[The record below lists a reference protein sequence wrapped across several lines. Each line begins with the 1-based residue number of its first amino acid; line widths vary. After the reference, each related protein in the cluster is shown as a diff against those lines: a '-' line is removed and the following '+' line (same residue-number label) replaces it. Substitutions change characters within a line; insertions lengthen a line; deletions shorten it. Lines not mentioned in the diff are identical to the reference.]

1 MSTDHH
7 PEPINH
13 LACSLSQCLHQL
25 KSATSA
31 AANTTTA
38 TTRNTTLDD
47 LPDDVLLHILGY
59 HPTTK
64 EAIQAS
70 LISRR
75 WRDLWHRLPCLLFPM
90 TNKVNMGGFGKT
102 IRDYAFFIGETLARH
117 PQESLK
123 KFYIKFNCHS
133 QDTNYQFWPEMRD
146 AIMALIDSWVDYAVS
161 HDAQELELD
170 LSRFNYFDFP
180 PSLTDTKKVK
190 LLRIAIRDT
199 YLRSGCPA
207 FISIKCLTSLR
218 GSVLEIH
225 SLTLKELSL
234 GFYSDRTYWKPQSL
248 EINCPNLTSLV
259 MNHFEVRKI
268 HFRDVS
274 SLDRASVYFSDAYYP
289 QWKTVMKSL
298 AHVKHLSTQNF
309 GPKFLLPKNHGLFK
323 SPLSNVKHLEIRT
336 SYSKFEVLAI
346 AAFLYPTWTR

>member
-1 MSTDHH
+1 M
-7 PEPINH
+7 
-13 LACSLSQCLHQL
+13 
-25 KSATSA
+25 
-31 AANTTTA
+31 
-38 TTRNTTLDD
+38 
-47 LPDDVLLHILGY
+47 
-59 HPTTK
+59 
-64 EAIQAS
+64 
-70 LISRR
+70 
-75 WRDLWHRLPCLLFPM
+75 
-90 TNKVNMGGFGKT
+90 
-102 IRDYAFFIGETLARH
+102 
-117 PQESLK
+117 
-123 KFYIKFNCHS
+123 
-133 QDTNYQFWPEMRD
+133 
-146 AIMALIDSWVDYAVS
+146 VS

-180 PSLTDTKKVK
+180 PSLTDTKKVR

-207 FISIKCLTSLR
+207 LISIKCLTSLRLEAIIFQGYYVSDILSVFENLESFSIEDVSELGSR

-274 SLDRASVYFSDAYYP
+274 SLDRASVYFSDAYYA

-309 GPKFLLPKNHGLFK
+309 GPKNHGLFK

-336 SYSKFEVLAI
+336 SYSKFEYRPPLSEPNLVEESKRSALLEKAIHLQIPNLKLVKIKDFKQTTEEAIFISYLLLHGCALEKILLLHPSPEGNVTLRPIVMRRQLKQLNGENVQHFELRVLNGEI
-346 AAFLYPTWTR
+346 IM